1 MWIERGSEE
10 DMIKDEEEREGRKV
24 GFNSK
29 VTRPNLVTHCKRTP
43 TFECCVIRCR

>member
-10 DMIKDEEEREGRKV
+10 DMIKDEEEREV